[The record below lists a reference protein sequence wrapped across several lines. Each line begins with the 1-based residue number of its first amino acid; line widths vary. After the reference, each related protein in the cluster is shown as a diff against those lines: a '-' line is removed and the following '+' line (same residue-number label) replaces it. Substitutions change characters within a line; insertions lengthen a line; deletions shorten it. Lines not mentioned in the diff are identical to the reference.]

1 MAGVHDASG
10 PAPSG
15 SAGIVVQKTGEL
27 ASSDKGKL
35 RVFISYS
42 RDDLD
47 FADQLVIGLELA
59 EFAPTIDRQGIS
71 SLSRLECRCRRATV
85 WAGVRLYPTPL
96 LAQECECA
104 RDAIRYLF

>member
-1 MAGVHDASG
+1 MTEAAHKNWAHDAADPGRLS
-10 PAPSG
+10 
-15 SAGIVVQKTGEL
+15 
-27 ASSDKGKL
+27 
-35 RVFISYS
+35 VFISYS
-42 RDDLD
+42 RADLD